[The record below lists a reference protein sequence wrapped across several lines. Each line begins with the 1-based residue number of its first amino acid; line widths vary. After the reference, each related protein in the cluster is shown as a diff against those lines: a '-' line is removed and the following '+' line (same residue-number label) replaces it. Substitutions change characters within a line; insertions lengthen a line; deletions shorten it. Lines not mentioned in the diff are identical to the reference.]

1 MGYMLL
7 GLIYYGRF
15 RGRTSMR
22 DCVTVLPSSNEDKFN
37 KLSKVRDRLNL
48 GSFQPWE
55 WGQ

>member
-1 MGYMLL
+1 
-7 GLIYYGRF
+7 
-15 RGRTSMR
+15 MR